1 MKTILFLVSLFVFQ
15 YNSLFAQNLEITE
28 IESQI
33 SNILEE
39 HNVPGAGVALISKD
53 SVIWTGA
60 LGHRDVKDN
69 IPVTNNT
76 LFGIGS
82 ISKTFLGAA
91 TMLAQERGVLNI
103 NNPIEK
109 LAPSLDFKNQWKSTS
124 PVRLV
129 HLLEHTS
136 GFDEA
141 HFHLFAQANSSTPFN
156 EVMKMSKKS
165 LETRW
170 EPGKY
175 FEYNTFGY
183 ITAAYILE
191 QNIDSSF
198 EDFVKENIL
207 LPLAMNEATYYPRNS
222 TISNFSKGYTGTNFE
237 EVPFPDLPQWPAGA
251 LTTSIADLSN
261 FVSMLL
267 NNGQFK
273 EKQILSS
280 TSIKRMETPET
291 SLQAQARVKYGYGK
305 GIWGKVEKGHLF
317 YGHSGRYGG
326 FLSEFGYSRDLDIGY
341 VILINNVDGGNAIKA
356 IKSVLLSSV
365 ERPLDIENQSSENT
379 INQFKKIT
387 GFYQPITSMPQLGQI
402 GYFLYR
408 LIDMPIIKEENGQ
421 MYQSSILGDKQI
433 LQHVKDFLFKDPRE
447 PMATTAFVEV
457 QDGNWQWLTNDA
469 SYEQIPMWWGYTQ
482 FYLALICILLIV
494 IGFISLLFWI
504 SIRLIRKKRTNLKL
518 QLLPFFALLSLIGM
532 IVSIVLF
539 YDPEK
544 MYSLGAILFFAFGW
558 LFFALS
564 LISLVKTV
572 LIIRKKV
579 EIHSWTKYHALVT
592 SLACSLSAL
601 YLFYWDIIGLML
613 WNY

>member
-1 MKTILFLVSLFVFQ
+1 LSRY
-15 YNSLFAQNLEITE
+15 YNAQKLEIKE

-33 SNILEE
+33 LNILKE

-60 LGHRDVKDN
+60 LGQRDVKNN

-91 TMLAQERGVLNI
+91 TMLAQEKGKLDI
-103 NNPIEK
+103 NDPIEK
-109 LAPSLDFKNQWKSTS
+109 LAPSLEYRNQWNNTN
-124 PVRLV
+124 PIRLV

-141 HFHLFAQANSSTPFN
+141 HFHLFAQANSSTPFS
-156 EVMKMSKKS
+156 EVMRMSKKS

-198 EDFVKENIL
+198 EGFVKQNIL
-207 LPLAMNEATYYPRNS
+207 LPLEMNEATFYPRHS
-222 TISNFSKGYTGTNFE
+222 ITSNFSKGYTGTNFE
-237 EVPFPDLPQWPAGA
+237 EIPFSDLPQWPAGA
-251 LTTSIADLSN
+251 LTTTIVDISN

-273 EKQILSS
+273 GKQILSPP
-280 TSIKRMETPET
+280 SIKRMETPET
-291 SLQAQARVKYGYGK
+291 SLQAQAGVKYGYGK
-305 GIWGKVEKGHLF
+305 GIWGKIEKGHLF

-341 VILINNVDGGNAIKA
+341 AILINNDNSGNAIKA

-365 ERPLDIENQSSENT
+365 EKPLNNAEIQSSENT
-379 INQFKKIT
+379 INQFREIT
-387 GFYQPITSMPQLGQI
+387 GFYQPITSITQLGQI

-421 MYQSSILGDKQI
+421 IYQSSILGDKQI
-433 LQHVKDFLFKDPRE
+433 LQHVRDFLFTNPRE
-447 PMATTAFVEV
+447 PLATSAFVEV
-457 QDGNWQWLTNDA
+457 QGGNWQWLTNDA
-469 SYEQIPMWWGYTQ
+469 SYKQIPMWWGYTQ
-482 FYLALICILLIV
+482 FYLALICILLI
-494 IGFISLLFWI
+494 ITGFISLLFWI
-504 SIRLIRKKRTNLKL
+504 SIGLIRKKRANLKL
-518 QLLPFFALLSLIGM
+518 QLLPFFALCSLIGM

-564 LISLVKTV
+564 
-572 LIIRKKV
+572 IIPRFV
-579 EIHSWTKYHALVT
+579 
-592 SLACSLSAL
+592 
-601 YLFYWDIIGLML
+601 
-613 WNY
+613 